1 MMIGVDYME
10 SDFTDEELK
19 NIECVCC
26 KLGLTHKELLAFVD
40 EHKNNTFQE
49 WLNRMALCI
58 KKKIVMESRTYN
70 GHPVVTKR
78 MNNSMIICNFNT
90 VENIDIDIFCKCDN
104 SAVSVSHFSFI
115 KYPTKQEIKMITR
128 LPYVLNV
135 KCYKHGLLDR
145 DIKEGSVVK
154 LYNTT
159 FRVQQII
166 GDILHLVRVMNTT
179 AHDKCMK
186 FLAAL
191 FQSNKNDIKIL
202 LSECEKE
209 QIYQEYSMYLGI

>member
-1 MMIGVDYME
+1 MMVGVNCME
-10 SDFTDEELK
+10 SDFADEELK
-19 NIECVCC
+19 NIECVCR
-26 KLGLTHKELLAFVD
+26 KLGLTHKELLACVD
-40 EHKNNTFQE
+40 EYENDTFQE

-90 VENIDIDIFCKCDN
+90 VENVDIDIFCKCDN
-104 SAVSVSHFSFI
+104 SAVSVAHFNFTQH
-115 KYPTKQEIKMITR
+115 PTKQEIKMITR

-159 FRVQQII
+159 FRVQHII
-166 GDILHLVRVMNTT
+166 GDTLCLVRVMNTK

-191 FQSNKNDIKIL
+191 FQSNKNDIEIL
-202 LSECEKE
+202 LSEFEKE
-209 QIYQEYSMYLGI
+209 QIYQEYFMYLGI